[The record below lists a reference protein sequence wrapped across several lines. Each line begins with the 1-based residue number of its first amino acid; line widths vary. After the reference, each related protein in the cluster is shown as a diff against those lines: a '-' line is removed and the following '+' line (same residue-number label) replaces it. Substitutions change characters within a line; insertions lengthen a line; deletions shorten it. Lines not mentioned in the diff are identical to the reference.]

1 MLINNS
7 RIPIKQIV
15 LLGFFPSFIKKL
27 IYRLKGYKIGNKVKI
42 GFGSI
47 IQGDNVTIADH
58 ATIGFATV
66 IKGKDISIG
75 GYVTIASM
83 VFIDSEHISIGED
96 TRIREQVYA
105 GGLSLPDSALNI
117 GKRCL
122 IMQNTF
128 LNPTKPITL
137 GDDSAIGGNCSLFTH
152 SSWLSAL
159 EGYPVKFEP
168 ITIGEK
174 VWIPWNTFITAG
186 VTIGDN
192 VIIGPGNVISRDIP
206 SDSMANGN
214 PLKIYP
220 NIMKRTLPFDKR
232 EKVLNEIINEFC
244 KYLEYHDYAVNR
256 NIGINEEVIEISRGR
271 NNNYILITD
280 NFDKEYS
287 VKKIKYDLILF
298 KNSPAEQNEQGKMIV
313 SLFDFKRIGSTDTG
327 EEFVRY
333 FSRYGIRFERLN

>member
-1 MLINNS
+1 MLIKNY

-15 LLGFFPSFIKKL
+15 FYGLFPSFIKKF
-27 IYRLKGYKIGNKVKI
+27 IYRFKGYKIGNKVKI
-42 GFGSI
+42 GLGSI
-47 IQGDNVTIADH
+47 IQGENVTIADH

-66 IKGKDISIG
+66 IKGKNINIG
-75 GYVTIASM
+75 RYVTIASM

-105 GGLSLPDSALNI
+105 GGLSLPDSALHI

-152 SSWLSAL
+152 SSWLSTL

-168 ITIGEK
+168 ITIGKK

-220 NIMKRTLPFDKR
+220 NIMKRALPVEKR
-232 EKVLNEIINEFC
+232 EIILNKIIDAFC
-244 KYLEYHDYAVNR
+244 KYLEYHDYAIKRDNGT
-256 NIGINEEVIEISRGR
+256 NAEVIKISKGR
-271 NNNYILITD
+271 KNYYILITD
-280 NFDKEYS
+280 IFNKENS
-287 VKKIKYDLILF
+287 IKKIKYDLILF
-298 KNSPAEQNEQGKMIV
+298 KDSPAEQNEQGRMIV
-313 SLFDFKRIGSTDTG
+313 SLFDLKRIGSTDTG

>member
-1 MLINNS
+1 MLIKKD
-7 RIPIKQIV
+7 RIPVKQIILYG
-15 LLGFFPSFIKKL
+15 LLPSFLKIL

-42 GFGSI
+42 GFVSI
-47 IQGDNVTIADH
+47 IQGKNVTIADH
-58 ATIGFATV
+58 VTIGFATV

-75 GYVTIASM
+75 RHVSIASM

-105 GGLSLPDSALNI
+105 GGLSLPDSALHI

-152 SSWLSAL
+152 SSWLSTL

-220 NIMKRTLPFDKR
+220 NIMRRALSIQKR
-232 EKVLNEIINEFC
+232 ERVLNEIIDEFC
-244 KYLEYHDYAVNR
+244 KYVKYHDYTVNR
-256 NIGINEEVIEISRGR
+256 NIGTKEEVIEISRGR
-271 NNNYILITD
+271 KSSCILITD
-280 NFDKEYS
+280 IFNKENS
-287 VKKIKYDLILF
+287 TKKTKYDLILF
-298 KNSPAEQNEQGKMIV
+298 KDSPAEQNEQGRMII
-313 SLFDFKRIGSTDTG
+313 SLFDLKRIGSTDTG

-333 FSRYGIRFERLN
+333 LSRYGIRFERLN